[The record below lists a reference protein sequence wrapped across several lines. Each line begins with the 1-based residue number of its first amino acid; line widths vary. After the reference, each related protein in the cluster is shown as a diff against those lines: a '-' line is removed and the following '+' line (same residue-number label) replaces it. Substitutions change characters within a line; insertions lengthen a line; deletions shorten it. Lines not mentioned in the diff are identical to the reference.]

1 MKLDFEETS
10 LLDYPIPG
18 KMLEGLLDYSESLIS
33 SMFNPVSTDKKDFNN
48 WLVKDVKDMFSK
60 LTYQKED
67 SLEVLLTRSVSN
79 MYMLMLAKAETTD
92 ISNKILYR
100 PKSMD
105 MYNMLLGC
113 YNSHR
118 GSIGYSEMIIF
129 APIGLMFLDHKNI
142 VVKFSAEEID
152 KSLKYLD
159 LLEAGKTKDAYLT
172 HLTPEMTQ
180 SVRFSK
186 TFSRK
191 RYVSFVHRALAF
203 CFIKLQLNEGFSN
216 FQAYTS
222 IDTIINRLNL
232 RINHALS

>member
-18 KMLEGLLDYSESLIS
+18 KMLEALLDYSESLIS

-118 GSIGYSEMIIF
+118 GNISYSDMIIF
-129 APIGLMFLDHKNI
+129 APIGLIFLDHKNI

-159 LLEAGKTKDAYLT
+159 VLETGKTKDNY
-172 HLTPEMTQ
+172 LTPEMTHRIRHLQ
-180 SVRFSK
+180 

-222 IDTIINRLNL
+222 TDTIINRLNL